1 MMHGPEKSDLAILAG
16 KPANKAEQPAPE
28 RSAAELNAAELM
40 ERRAGTKGNASQQS
54 TCRAQSRIS
63 VSQAPD
69 RMRQLLAVWTRGGSR
84 MRESRT
90 YGSVRGACDET
101 HVPTAT
107 ASVSPL
113 PRSSLILQQQQPISH
128 RTPPRPPRPQA
139 FNSPLPLRAGA
150 PSDTYPAHPGVLS
163 LNIEKDGPA
172 WDGGGMKRRE
182 FIALLGAAAAWPVAA
197 RAQLPTTSRIGVV
210 MGFKESDPVAQA
222 LVAAFRQELQK
233 LGWTQGRNITIDVR
247 YATDDRNQIRA
258 LAVELMG
265 LKPDLMVANS
275 NLVTAILQAEVRTV
289 PLLFIGVGD
298 PIGSGFVTNFARPTG
313 NVTGFATNEPS
324 MGSKW
329 LETLRE
335 IAPQV
340 EHVGFMLQPEG
351 PANVGFLKAAEAAA
365 PSLKARLTALGVR
378 SADEIERSLSTFA
391 AEPNR
396 GLIIAPTGVTFVNSK
411 LIVELAAR
419 YRLPAIYSLSNFPK
433 AGGLI
438 SYGPDQVDQFRQ

>member
-1 MMHGPEKSDLAILAG
+1 
-16 KPANKAEQPAPE
+16 
-28 RSAAELNAAELM
+28 
-40 ERRAGTKGNASQQS
+40 
-54 TCRAQSRIS
+54 
-63 VSQAPD
+63 
-69 RMRQLLAVWTRGGSR
+69 
-84 MRESRT
+84 
-90 YGSVRGACDET
+90 
-101 HVPTAT
+101 
-107 ASVSPL
+107 
-113 PRSSLILQQQQPISH
+113 
-128 RTPPRPPRPQA
+128 
-139 FNSPLPLRAGA
+139 
-150 PSDTYPAHPGVLS
+150 
-163 LNIEKDGPA
+163 
-172 WDGGGMKRRE
+172 MKRRE
-182 FIALLGAAAAWPVAA
+182 FITLLGAAAAWPVAA

-313 NVTGFATNEPS
+313 NVTGFANYEPS

-335 IAPQV
+335 IAPHV
-340 EHVGFMLQPEG
+340 EHVGFMLHPET
-351 PANVGFLKAAEAAA
+351 PANIVLLRSAEDAA
-365 PSLKARLTALGVR
+365 PSLKVKLTALGVH
-378 SADEIERSLSTFA
+378 SADEIARSVSAFA

-396 GLIIAPTGVTFVNSK
+396 GLIITPHAVTFVNSK

-419 YRLPAIYSLSNFPK
+419 HRLPAIFSFAYYAR

-438 SYGPDQVDQFRQ
+438 SYGLDQVDQFRRGAAYADRILKGAKPAELPVQYPTKLELVVNLKTAKALGLTIPESFLLRADEVIE